1 VKIGLQIFSFTFP
14 SAPASIRSITR
25 DAVQYADANGFYSLW
40 VMDHFFQM
48 EFAGGAEREMLEG
61 YTTLGYFAGLTE
73 RVKLGTLVTGVIYRH
88 PGLLAKTV
96 TTLDVLSG
104 GRAYLG
110 IGAAWYEREA
120 RGLGV
125 PYPPTAER
133 FERLEEALQ
142 IVLQMW
148 SGEVKP
154 YSGQHY
160 QLAETLNQPPALSQP
175 HPPIM
180 IGGGGEKKTLRMV
193 AEYADA
199 CNLFMQMGPEAMAQK
214 LDVLK
219 AHCDEIGRPYEAIE
233 KTALGSITPGQQ
245 SAAELV
251 ALCRQMAGVGFTHL
265 IFNMPNVHDPNA
277 LKLIA
282 EEVIPEVAGL

>member
-1 VKIGLQIFSFTFP
+1 MKIGLQVFSFSFP
-14 SAPASIRSITR
+14 GAPASIRSVTR
-25 DAVQYADANGFYSLW
+25 DAAQYADANGFYSLW

-48 EFAGGAEREMLEG
+48 EFAGGAEAEMLEA

-73 RVKLGTLVTGVIYRH
+73 NVKLGALVTGVIYRY

-120 RGLGV
+120 RALGV

-154 YSGQHY
+154 YSGKHY
-160 QLAETLNQPPALSQP
+160 QLAETLNHPPALSQP

-180 IGGGGEKKTLRMV
+180 IGGTGEKKTLRMV
-193 AEYADA
+193 AEYANA
-199 CNLFMQMGPEAMAQK
+199 CNLFAQLGPEVLAQK

-219 AHCDEIGRPYEAIE
+219 AHCDAIGRPYEDIE
-233 KTALGSITPGQQ
+233 KTALGSVTPGKQ
-245 SAAELV
+245 SAAEIV
-251 ALCRQMAGVGFTHL
+251 AQCKQMAGLGFTHL
-265 IFNMPNVHDPNA
+265 IFNMPNVYEPAA
-277 LKLIA
+277 LKLLA
-282 EEVIPEVAGL
+282 EEVIPEVAAL

>member
-1 VKIGLQIFSFTFP
+1 VNIGIQIFSFTFP
-14 SAPASIRSITR
+14 GAPASIRSITR

-120 RGLGV
+120 RALGV

-160 QLAETLNQPPALSQP
+160 QLAETLNQPPALSAWWLNTP
-175 HPPIM
+175 MPAISSC
-180 IGGGGEKKTLRMV
+180 RW
-193 AEYADA
+193 
-199 CNLFMQMGPEAMAQK
+199 
-214 LDVLK
+214 
-219 AHCDEIGRPYEAIE
+219 GR
-233 KTALGSITPGQQ
+233 KRWRRSWTCSRRTVTR
-245 SAAELV
+245 SAARM
-251 ALCRQMAGVGFTHL
+251 RQLRRRRWAASRPASSPQLSWWRFAGRWREWASLT
-265 IFNMPNVHDPNA
+265 
-277 LKLIA
+277 
-282 EEVIPEVAGL
+282 

>member
-1 VKIGLQIFSFTFP
+1 MQIGLQVFSFTFP
-14 SAPASIRSITR
+14 GAPDSIRSITR
-25 DAVQYADANGFYSLW
+25 DAAQYADANGFHSLW

-48 EFAGGAEREMLEG
+48 EFAGGAEREMLES

-73 RVKLGTLVTGVIYRH
+73 RVKLGALVTGVIYRY

-110 IGAAWYEREA
+110 LGAAWYEREA
-120 RGLGV
+120 HALGV
-125 PYPPTAER
+125 PYPPTSER
-133 FERLEEALQ
+133 FERMEEALQ

-148 SGEVKP
+148 SGDAKP
-154 YSGQHY
+154 YNGQHY
-160 QLAETLNQPPALSQP
+160 QLAETLNQPPAISQP

-199 CNLFMQMGPEAMAQK
+199 CNLFMQMGPETLAQK
-214 LDVLK
+214 LDTLK
-219 AHCDEIGRPYEAIE
+219 AHCDAIGRPYEAIE
-233 KTALGSITPGQQ
+233 KTALGSVAPDQT
-245 SAAELV
+245 SAELV
-251 ALCRQMAGVGFTHL
+251 AKCRQMAGLGFTHL
-265 IFNMPNVHDPNA
+265 IFNMPNLYDPNA
-277 LKLIA
+277 LKRIA
-282 EEVIPEVAGL
+282 EEIIPEVAHL